1 MRHHVYGKHLGRST
15 GQRTALRRTM
25 ITQLFEHERITTTE
39 AKAKAI
45 RDDAE
50 HMITQAKRSL
60 ADGNPARIVYIRRLL
75 VGRLDDPTV
84 AKKVFDVLAPRYA
97 ERPGGYTRIYKL
109 GPRKGDNAP
118 MVILELVDRGEEESG
133 SAQNIVSRVASA
145 PRGLL
150 DRVRR
155 PRPEAQESASAAESP
170 AEPETPPAEEQPGE
184 AASTAS

>member
-50 HMITQAKRSL
+50 HMITQAKRGL
-60 ADGNPARIVYIRRLL
+60 ADGNPAYIVHIRRLL
-75 VGRLDDPTV
+75 NGRLDNPEV
-84 AKKVFDVLAPRYA
+84 AKKVVDVLAPRYA
-97 ERPGGYTRIYKL
+97 ERPGGYTRVYKL

-118 MVILELVDRGEEESG
+118 MVILELVDRGTEEESG
-133 SAQNIVSRVASA
+133 ATNIVSRVASG

-150 DRVRR
+150 NRVRR
-155 PRPEAQESASAAESP
+155 PRQASTP
-170 AEPETPPAEEQPGE
+170 AEAPGE